1 MLVCQSKCSLCS
13 MLSGKTKLL
22 HRRNLSVSLLFQPY
36 KTVCLGSFFGW
47 MGFSFVVNIFVQH
60 QPALFKNR
68 DEHTLVSQ
76 PKLYPSVLLPE
87 IIIPSVP
94 AASPESRPTRILL
107 PESFHVGISD
117 YRLHLRHP
125 NSGTLSWP
133 SSMVLAEYSNQSSDV
148 KAKISTFC

>member
-1 MLVCQSKCSLCS
+1 MLVRQSKCSLCS

-94 AASPESRPTRILL
+94 AESAASPESRPARILL
-107 PESFHVGISD
+107 PESFPDGISD
-117 YRLHLRHP
+117 YRLHLRRP
-125 NSGTLSWP
+125 KLGDSF
-133 SSMVLAEYSNQSSDV
+133 LAIIHGFGRV
-148 KAKISTFC
+148 